1 MAAYASSVA
10 VSDVAA
16 QVLAATPLRVLRGT
30 LTVSNYNQTLAEI
43 TGITKYFRTA
53 PTVLLGGVFSGGN
66 HVGQWNAASKS
77 VKAWVTTTGAEVA
90 NDVNIGS
97 VQFVAIGVAP

>member
-1 MAAYASSVA
+1 MAAYASSVS

-16 QVLAATPLRVLRGT
+16 QVVAGTPLRILRGR
-30 LTVSNYNQTLAEI
+30 LTVSNYNSTLAEI
-43 TGITKYFRTA
+43 TGITKYFRTN

-66 HVGQWNAASKS
+66 HVGQWVVASKS

-90 NDVNIGS
+90 NDVNIGN
-97 VQFVAIGVAP
+97 VDFVAIGVAP

>member
-10 VSDVAA
+10 LLDESSEK
-16 QVLAATPLRVLRGT
+16 LAGTPLRVVRGT
-30 LTVSNYNQTLAEI
+30 LTVSNYNSSLAEI
-43 TGITKYFRTA
+43 TGITKHFLTA
-53 PTVLLGGVFSGGN
+53 PIVVLGGVFSGGN

-97 VQFVAIGVAP
+97 VQFIAIGVG

>member
-1 MAAYASSVA
+1 MAAYASSVVIA
-10 VSDVAA
+10 DAGPQRISGS
-16 QVLAATPLRVLRGT
+16 PIRVLRGT
-30 LTVSNYNQTLAEI
+30 LTVSNYNSTLVEIAGI
-43 TGITKYFRTA
+43 TGRFRTT
-53 PTVLLGGVFSGGN
+53 PTVILGGVFSGGN

-97 VQFVAIGVAP
+97 VQFVAFGVAP